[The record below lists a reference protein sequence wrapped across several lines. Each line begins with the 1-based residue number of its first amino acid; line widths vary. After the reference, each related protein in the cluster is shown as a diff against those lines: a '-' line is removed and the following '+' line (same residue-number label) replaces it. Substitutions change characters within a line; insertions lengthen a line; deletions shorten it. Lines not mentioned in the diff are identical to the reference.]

1 MTKLLP
7 VLIVIATAI
16 VIPALAQED
25 GKQEQATPED
35 LAWDQV
41 DGMEPAALE
50 AFLRKFPNGEHAQ
63 KAQIFLSFHKR
74 ISALQSKQEQP
85 GFVIPFSEFG
95 ERWES
100 WESRRPE
107 RSALGIFSKKTDT
120 GATLGI
126 FSPLG
131 GPNTISFDEYGIPV
145 VPTGDGSLVAV
156 RTNGLRFEWV
166 EPVAIETPGD
176 EPLYFA
182 VIRDIGLVY
191 LKGEGTVYLS
201 EGQFALP
208 EADSQRAGPKAATS
222 KGGSR
227 VVIGIGIG
235 AALILLFLAV
245 WYLRFRGKN
254 RIDSAT

>member
-1 MTKLLP
+1 MNKSLP
-7 VLIVIATAI
+7 ILAVIAIAT
-16 VIPALAQED
+16 VMPALSQDA
-25 GKQEQATPED
+25 GMQEQATPED

-41 DGMEPAALE
+41 DGMESAALD
-50 AFLRKFPNGEHAQ
+50 AFLKKFPNGKHAE
-63 KAQIFLSFHKR
+63 KAQLFVSFHKR
-74 ISALQSKQEQP
+74 ISALRNQQEQP

-120 GATLGI
+120 GSTLGI

-182 VIRDIGLVY
+182 VIRDSGLVY
-191 LKGEGTVYLS
+191 LHGAGTVYLS

-208 EADSQRAGPKAATS
+208 EADSQRAGRKAATS
-222 KGGSR
+222 IGSSR
-227 VVIGIGIG
+227 VVVGIGI
-235 AALILLFLAV
+235 ALALLCLAI
-245 WYLRFRGKN
+245 WYLRSRGRN